1 LSDMAKQQRKR
12 SWISILLYS
21 WLGLSLVQ
29 CSGSLLYAQFN
40 PQRDPRQPKPTEM
53 FNAMTSMVS
62 ESGSYSYQ
70 CPAKPVVKSVAKPAA
85 KSATKSVAKPIAPS
99 TAKPTSP
106 VAKPASPAMP
116 PDARTI
122 AAVFETPSA
131 ATIAGQG
138 LAGMPH
144 KQLDQL
150 LLVAVAPDQAA
161 DTAAKLQAQGA
172 LKVLTSNPDQIQAQA
187 FNLNAIVPQP
197 KAAKHLNQQFKQY
210 FDAPSEAYLQA
221 PWADR
226 TTTPAQ
232 QKTIAKARYTYG
244 QLEERTRELASRTM
258 MAENNFGK
266 QFLGTFWA
274 AITRDR
280 RAAAEVGQ
288 NMARQHQAAVTQAS
302 EELLAMKSD
311 QIDRPTIQL
320 YQALWQEQLSLSQDY
335 EAAAAQGKF
344 SDEQMARVHQR
355 IVALGQR
362 LGQVE
367 LGPDGKPT
375 AQALQWS
382 AEGSSGSIAPDNAP
396 PSLRLLRFQN
406 TFQGLP
412 AATQYLCDHGAT
424 AINYDMLNLSG
435 VEIND

>member
-1 LSDMAKQQRKR
+1 LSHMAKQHRKR

-70 CPAKPVVKSVAKPAA
+70 CPAKPVVKPVAKPAA
-85 KSATKSVAKPIAPS
+85 KSATKSVAKSIAPS
-99 TAKPTSP
+99 TAKPTPP
-106 VAKPASPAMP
+106 VAKPASPAIP
-116 PDARTI
+116 ADARTI

-161 DTAAKLQAQGA
+161 DTAAQLQAQGA
-172 LKVLTSNPDQIQAQA
+172 VKVLTSNPDQIQAQA

-197 KAAKHLNQQFKQY
+197 QAAKQLNQQFKQY
-210 FDAPSEAYLQA
+210 FNAPSEAYLQV

-226 TTTPAQ
+226 VVTPAQ
-232 QKTIAKARYTYG
+232 QKAIDKARYTYG
-244 QLEERTRELASRTM
+244 QLKERTLHFMTNS
-258 MAENNFGK
+258 MADQNFGK

-274 AITRDR
+274 VITRDR
-280 RAAAEVGQ
+280 RAAAAVGQ

-302 EELLAMKSD
+302 EEFMAMDSD
-311 QIDRPTIQL
+311 KFDRPTIQL
-320 YQALWQEQLSLSQDY
+320 YDALGQAQVSLGQDY
-335 EAAAAQGKF
+335 EAVATQGKF
-344 SDEQMARVHQR
+344 SDAQMALVRQR
-355 IVALGQR
+355 LAALGER
-362 LGQVE
+362 LGQIE
-367 LGPDGKPT
+367 LGADGKPT

-382 AEGSSGSIAPDNAP
+382 ADGSSGAISADAAT

-424 AINYDMLNLSG
+424 TINYDMLDLSG
-435 VEIND
+435 VAIND